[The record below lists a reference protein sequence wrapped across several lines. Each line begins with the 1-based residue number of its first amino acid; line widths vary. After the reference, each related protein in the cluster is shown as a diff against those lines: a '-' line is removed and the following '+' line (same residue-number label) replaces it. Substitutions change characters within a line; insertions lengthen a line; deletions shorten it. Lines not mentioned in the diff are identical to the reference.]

1 MTRPILF
8 AGTGTEVVVQ
18 VLLPA
23 CGEILRRAADK
34 WPQDVFVWMADS
46 DRRAQNRVRE
56 TDLPQG
62 RIAYTHMSIHQLRE
76 HLARNPE
83 AFRDAWKEEWRGLL
97 RDAPDNGASALPCLG
112 RLMLKSAQ
120 GTVLHQLEEF
130 RRQMS
135 VTDDGPPDI
144 FVVLNPLSGTSRG
157 SVYELPLLLRV
168 VWPSAVIHAV
178 LIYPFGID
186 RLDRQR
192 RNLFATNF
200 VEALGVI
207 DRYARRQTFEVYVD
221 PQQGWTQ
228 HEGTLID
235 NVIVFDGKYGN
246 QRLKQLEVREFRLRG
261 GVAELM
267 RHVVDFLAGIATHDA
282 LSDALL
288 SHISN
293 ATLQRSKTDIA
304 GHPAHCHSLHAS
316 RVAMEQETFRRA
328 LIERGVAR
336 VLASF
341 AREPVRPARPE
352 DPTDKLIGRS

>member
-8 AGTGTEVVVQ
+8 AGAGTEVVVQ

-23 CGEILRRAADK
+23 CSEIVHRSGDK
-34 WPQDVFVWMADS
+34 WPQDLFVLMADS

-62 RIAYTHMSIHQLRE
+62 RIAYTHMSVHQLRE
-76 HLARNPE
+76 RLARNPE
-83 AFRDAWKEEWRGLL
+83 AFRDTWQESWRPLL

-120 GTVLHQLEEF
+120 GTLLHQLEEF
-130 RRQMS
+130 RRQMN

-157 SVYELPLLLRV
+157 SVYELPRLLRY
-168 VWPSAVIHAV
+168 VWPAAVIHAV

-192 RNLFATNF
+192 RSLYATNF
-200 VEALGVI
+200 IEALRII
-207 DRYARRQTFEVYVD
+207 DHYARRHTFEVYVD
-221 PQQGWTQ
+221 PQQGWTSR
-228 HEGTLID
+228 EGTLLD

-267 RHVVDFLAGIATHDA
+267 RHVVDFLAGIAVHEP

-293 ATLQRSKTDIA
+293 ATLQRSKTSIA
-304 GHPAHCHSLHAS
+304 GHPAHCHSVHAS
-316 RVAMEQETFRRA
+316 RLAIDQDTFRRA

-336 VLASF
+336 VLSSF
-341 AREPVRPARPE
+341 AKEAVKPARPD
-352 DPTDKLIGRS
+352 DPTDKLLGPT